1 MKKGLFIFLLL
12 INSISFSQVLIKGN
26 VFSETNESLEG
37 ASVYFN
43 NTTIGT
49 ITNSEGEFQL
59 NIKEGNYTLVVSFL
73 GYKTKQL
80 LITSQSKELNL
91 EIKLEEDNSVLNEV
105 VIKKTIYDD
114 DWKYNLARFKQA
126 FLGRTKLAQTCK
138 ILNEKDLYFEYSP
151 KTNTLTAFAKTPLKI
166 KHQGLGYIITYDLID
181 FTLKG
186 QQLFFSGFAHYKNL
200 KKNVSKKWKQNRL
213 EAFNGSQM
221 HFLRSLTS
229 KKLKEEGFVI
239 NQFKR
244 VPNPDRPS
252 EEKIKMARELLNL
265 YGNSIDLS
273 KQITNP
279 KNQSDSI
286 IVIIQKA
293 RLPKHKD
300 YLYKKNVPY
309 EDMIIYNSNTPY
321 LSFIDYL
328 MFIYT
333 KEKEEENYLVGMFGK
348 RKKANGVQ
356 TSNIVLLDG
365 RSQIDKSG
373 ILINP
378 NAVFNEGYWG
388 FEAFANMLPLDYK
401 ISERK

>member
-1 MKKGLFIFLLL
+1 MKKGFFVFLLL

-26 VFSETNESLEG
+26 VLSETNEALEG

-49 ITNSEGEFQL
+49 VTNSEGEFQL

-80 LITSQSKELNL
+80 LITPQSKELTL
-91 EIKLEEDNSVLNEV
+91 EIKLEEDNGVLNEV
-105 VIKKTIYDD
+105 VIKKTVYDD
-114 DWKYNLARFKQA
+114 DWKYNLARFKQT

-151 KTNTLTAFAKTPLKI
+151 KTNTLTAFAKNPLKI

-213 EAFNGSQM
+213 EAYNGSQM

-229 KKLKEEGFVI
+229 KKLKEEGFVV

-252 EEKIKMARELLNL
+252 EEKIKMARELLKL

-273 KQITNP
+273 KLIEKP

-286 IVIIQKA
+286 IVTIQKA
-293 RLPKHKD
+293 RLPKHED

-309 EDMIIYNSNTPY
+309 EDMIIYNNNTPY
-321 LSFIDYL
+321 LSFKDHL
-328 MFIYT
+328 MVIYT
-333 KEKEEENYLVGMFGK
+333 KEKEEENYLIEMFGK
-348 RKKANGVQ
+348 RKKASGVQ
-356 TSNIVLLDG
+356 TSNIVLLEG
-365 RSQIDKSG
+365 NAQIDKSG
-373 ILINP
+373 VLINP
-378 NAVFNEGYWG
+378 NAIFNEGYWG
-388 FEAFANMLPLDYK
+388 FEAFANMLPLDYQP
-401 ISERK
+401 SGN

>member
-1 MKKGLFIFLLL
+1 MKKGLFIFILFV
-12 INSISFSQVLIKGN
+12 NSISFSQILIKGN
-26 VFSETNESLEG
+26 VFSETNEPLEG
-37 ASVYFN
+37 ASIYFN
-43 NTTIGT
+43 NTTTGT
-49 ITNSEGEFQL
+49 ITNAKGEFEL
-59 NIKEGNYTLVVSFL
+59 KIKEGNYTLVVSFL

-80 LITSQSKELNL
+80 SITPQKKDISIN
-91 EIKLEEDNSVLNEV
+91 IKLVEDNSLLNEV
-105 VIKKTIYDD
+105 VIKKTVYDEN
-114 DWKYNLARFKQA
+114 WKYNLARFKQA
-126 FLGRTKLAQTCK
+126 FLGKTKLAQTCK
-138 ILNEKDLYFEYSP
+138 ILNEKDLYFDYNV
-151 KTNTLTAFAKTPLKI
+151 KTNTLSAFAKKPLRI
-166 KHQGLGYIITYDLID
+166 KHQGLGYLITYDLID
-181 FTLKG
+181 FTLKK
-186 QQLFFSGFAHYKNL
+186 QQLFFSGFARYEDLRKNI
-200 KKNVSKKWKQNRL
+200 KKKWEQNRL
-213 EAFNGSQM
+213 EAYNGSQM

-293 RLPKHKD
+293 RLPKYKD

-309 EDMIIYNSNTPY
+309 KDIIAYNDKIPY
-321 LSFIDYL
+321 LSFKDHL
-328 MFIYT
+328 MVIYT
-333 KEKEEENYLVGMFGK
+333 LETEEENYLVGMFGK

-388 FEAFANMLPLDYK
+388 FEAFANMLPLDYQP
-401 ISERK
+401 SGN